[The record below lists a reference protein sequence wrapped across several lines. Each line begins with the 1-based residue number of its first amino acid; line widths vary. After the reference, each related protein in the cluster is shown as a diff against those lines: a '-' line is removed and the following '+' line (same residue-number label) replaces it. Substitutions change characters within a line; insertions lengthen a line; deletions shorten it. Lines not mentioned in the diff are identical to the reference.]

1 MGRWSRIALASA
13 VVVAASALAAVP
25 SGASG
30 DRASSAPAGAG
41 HRPGSPT
48 AAGCD
53 PLDPSLCLLPFPD
66 NYFTVA
72 DPSSPTGLRLHF
84 TTDQLPSNV
93 SGVPIDP
100 TDWNR
105 SDGFSPGS
113 LVMTLVPGID
123 LQRSGLAPITDIGR
137 SLAPSAPAVLLDTVT
152 RQRVPYWAEL
162 DTWNNN
168 PATRALVIRPAR
180 DFTEGHRIVVALRDL
195 RDSSG
200 ATIPASAAF
209 AAFRDHEPREE
220 AEGVRSRRPSM
231 ERVFA
236 DLARSGVERQDLYLA
251 WDFTVAS
258 EQGLAGGMLHMRD
271 DAYAQLGAGVPS
283 FTVTHVDANVSS
295 DVLRRVEG
303 TFDVPNYL
311 TGTGAPGSRLVLGP
325 NGLPTRNG
333 TFHADFRCLIPRSTL
348 GTSGGAQAA
357 RGVVYGHGLLGDP
370 SEIESFGP
378 LANKYRLI
386 ICATPEIG
394 LSSGDLG
401 NVAKVISDLSTFG
414 SIPDRLQQG
423 ILNFQFLA
431 RLLKE
436 PRGFASNPAFQVGTP
451 PASAIVPNQVFFNG
465 NSQGGILGGAVTAI
479 SKEWTRAVLGVP
491 AINYSELLPRSVDF
505 DRFLPLLSAAYPD
518 QRLHTLGVGF
528 MQILWDR
535 GESDG
540 YAQHL
545 IHDPYP
551 NTPNHTVLLIEAFGD
566 HQVANIG
573 TETEARTIG
582 ADVRTPTIAAG
593 RSNDVVP
600 FWGIPA
606 VPSNPFGGSV
616 LELWDFGTPA
626 PPTASV
632 PPESPQYGSDPHGAA
647 RNVPAVQNQ
656 VSAFLQPNGTFVDV
670 CGTAACHF
678 P

>member
-1 MGRWSRIALASA
+1 ML
-13 VVVAASALAAVP
+13 VAASVLTAGPGGATGAVVPRLA
-25 SGASG
+25 GAS
-30 DRASSAPAGAG
+30 APSDG
-41 HRPGSPT
+41 R
-48 AAGCD
+48 CD

-66 NYFTVA
+66 NFFTVP
-72 DPSSPTGLRLHF
+72 DRGSPTGLRLHF
-84 TTDQLPSNV
+84 TTGELPSNRA
-93 SGVPIDP
+93 GVPIDP
-100 TDWNR
+100 SDWDR

-113 LVMTLVPGID
+113 LIMTLVPGID
-123 LQRSGLAPITDIGR
+123 LGRTGLAPITDIGR
-137 SLAPSAPAVLLDTVT
+137 SLAPDAPAVLWDTVT

-162 DTWNNN
+162 DTWNSD

-180 DFTEGHRIVVALRDL
+180 DFGEGHRIVVALREL

-200 ATIPASAAF
+200 KVIPASSAF
-209 AAFRDHEPREE
+209 TVLRDHRPTHDPALR
-220 AEGVRSRRPSM
+220 ARRRSV

-236 DLARSGVERQDLYLA
+236 DLHRARVDRNDLYLA

-258 EQGLAGGMLHMRD
+258 EQGLAGRMLHMRN
-271 DAYAQLGAGVPS
+271 DAYAQLGRGVPS
-283 FTVTHVDANVSS
+283 FTVSHVDDNVST
-295 DVLRRVEG
+295 DVLRRVQG

-325 NGLPTRNG
+325 DGQPMRTG
-333 TFHADFRCLIPRSTL
+333 TYHAEFRCLIPRATVDSSGRASPVRTL
-348 GTSGGAQAA
+348 
-357 RGVVYGHGLLGDP
+357 VYGHGLLG
-370 SEIESFGP
+370 STREIESFGTF
-378 LANKYRLI
+378 ANTYRFV

-394 LSSGDLG
+394 LANESPTNNDLP
-401 NVAKVISDLSTFG
+401 NVLQALSDLSAFG
-414 SIPDRLQQG
+414 SIPDRFQQG
-423 ILNFQFLA
+423 FLNTQFLG
-431 RLLKE
+431 RLLND
-436 PRGFASNPAFQVGTP
+436 PRGFASNPSFQVGAP
-451 PASAIVPNQVFFNG
+451 VAAAILPHDAFYNG
-465 NSQGGILGGAVTAI
+465 NSQGGVIGGAVTAI

-505 DRFLPLLSAAYPD
+505 DPFLPLLSAAYPD
-518 QRLHTLGVGF
+518 PRVHTLLVALN
-528 MQILWDR
+528 QILWDR

-545 IHDPYP
+545 TRDPYP
-551 NTPNHTVLLIEAFGD
+551 GTPNHTVLLIEAFGD

-582 ADVRTPTIAAG
+582 AFARTPIIAPG

-606 VPSNPFGGSV
+606 VPTKPTFAGSV
-616 LELWDFGTPA
+616 VELWDFGTPA

-647 RNVPAVQNQ
+647 GKVTAVREQ
-656 VSAFLQPNGTFVDV
+656 VSTFLQPDGTFLDL
-670 CGTAACHF
+670 CGNGPCHF